1 MLNLVKRATM
11 LDRGRKNLILITFD
25 LVAMGVALWAAFSAR
40 FGALYFPD
48 NWVIMGCAATA
59 GLAGVAALWQ
69 LRIYQIVL
77 RYFDMRAVERIF
89 AAAAVSAGTFVVM
102 VFLVQEEITYSG
114 IEIQV
119 PRSVALIYCVFAFLL
134 LFVGRYAMST
144 LLEHAWEGVT
154 ARRRRDDGER
164 VIAIYG
170 ANTAGVS
177 LAQSMRA
184 RAGIRV
190 AAFVDDDHKLH
201 GQLVAGVPIYS
212 PMALA
217 DLVRTMEIEE
227 VLLALQR
234 ATRPQRLAAISRL
247 TGLNITVKTIPSPE
261 EIMSGRY
268 TISDLRPIDVGDLLH
283 RSTVEPLTNL
293 IRAAVSGHT
302 ILVTGAGGSIGS
314 EICRQ
319 VLQARPR
326 KLVLFDH
333 SEFGLYTIEQELLQ
347 AIEQMPEAD
356 RPQLA
361 AEMGSMLN
369 EPRVRRV
376 IAEHGIDTIYHAAA
390 YKHVPLLELNEVVGV
405 ENNVVGTW
413 VLAKAAYDAKLTR
426 FTMIS
431 TDKAVRPKSVM
442 GASKRVAELI
452 VQGLAELDDCA
463 TRFGIVRFG
472 NVLDSSGSVVQ
483 RFREQIREGGPVTV
497 THKDITRFFMS
508 IPEAT
513 QLVLQASA
521 MADQGEVF
529 VLDMGEPVKIADLA
543 RNMIQLSGM
552 TVRDEKNPL
561 GDIAI
566 EYVGLR
572 PGEKLYEELFVG
584 EETLETAH
592 PGIQMARE
600 SRMKLAD
607 LEAHLGQL
615 RAAIAGLDAAAVRAK
630 LGELIAPDHGE
641 LSAGEGESGGDQDAS
656 NIVRLQPRAGESQYG

>member
-1 MLNLVKRATM
+1 MLNFVKRATSM
-11 LDRGRKNLILITFD
+11 DRARKNLILITFD
-25 LVAMGVALWAAFSAR
+25 LIAMSLALWAAFSAR
-40 FGALYFPD
+40 FGSLYFPD
-48 NWVIMGCAATA
+48 SAVIFACAAVA
-59 GLAGVAALWQ
+59 FLGGVIALWQ
-69 LRIYQIVL
+69 LQVYQIVL
-77 RYFDMRAVERIF
+77 RFFDMRAVERIF
-89 AAAAVSAGTFVVM
+89 LAAAISAGTFVVM
-102 VFLVQEEITYSG
+102 IYLVQEEITFSG
-114 IEIQV
+114 VEIQV
-119 PRSVALIYCVFAFLL
+119 PRSVAMIYCVFAFLL
-134 LFVGRYAMST
+134 LFLGRYAMSM
-144 LLEHAWEGVT
+144 LLEQAWEGGIP
-154 ARRRRDDGER
+154 ARRRSGDGR
-164 VIAIYG
+164 ILAIYG
-170 ANTAGVS
+170 ANTAGVG

-184 RAGIRV
+184 RAGLRV
-190 AAFVDDDHKLH
+190 VAFIDDDHKLH

-212 PMALA
+212 PKALPE
-217 DLVRTMEIEE
+217 LVRTMDIEE
-227 VLLALQR
+227 VLLAMPR

-247 TGLNITVKTIPSPE
+247 TDLNLTVKTIPSPE

-268 TISDLRPIDVGDLLH
+268 TISDLRPIDVGDLLR
-283 RSTVEPLTNL
+283 RSPVEPLTDL
-293 IRAAVSGHT
+293 IRSAVWGHT

-319 VLQARPR
+319 VLRARPR

-333 SEFGLYTIEQELLQ
+333 SEFALYRIEQELLQ
-347 AIEQMPEAD
+347 AIEEMLPAE

-369 EPRVRRV
+369 EPLVRRL
-376 IAEHGIDTIYHAAA
+376 IASHGIDTIYHAAA
-390 YKHVPLLELNEVVGV
+390 YKHVPLLEMNEVVGV
-405 ENNVVGTW
+405 ENNVFGTW
-413 VLAKAAYDAKLTR
+413 VLAKAAFDAKLTR

-452 VQGLAELDDCA
+452 IQGLAELEDCA

-483 RFREQIREGGPVTV
+483 RFREQIKAGGPITV
-497 THKDITRFFMS
+497 THKEITRFFMS

-521 MADQGEVF
+521 MAEKGEVF
-529 VLDMGEPVKIADLA
+529 VLDMGEPVKIGDLA
-543 RNMIQLSGM
+543 RNMITLSGM
-552 TVRDEKNPL
+552 TVRDEKNPH

-600 SRMKLAD
+600 SSIPMAELEQHLAT
-607 LEAHLGQL
+607 L
-615 RAAIAGLDAAAVRAK
+615 RSAVSGFDSAGVRAK

-641 LSAGEGESGGDQDAS
+641 LEDVALAEREGS
-656 NIVRLQPRAGESQYG
+656 NVVRLDEVRASERQAN